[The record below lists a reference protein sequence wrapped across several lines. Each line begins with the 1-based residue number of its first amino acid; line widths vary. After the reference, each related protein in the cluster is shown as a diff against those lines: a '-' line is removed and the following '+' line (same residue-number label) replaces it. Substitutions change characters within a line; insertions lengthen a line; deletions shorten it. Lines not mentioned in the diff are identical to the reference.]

1 MIAAGQLR
9 VPYGSGMVWFG
20 EDAYNECMSVTKRTS
35 LKILIPGLFFLLLMV
50 CLQTP
55 FAAAEERLLNFH
67 SEITVRKDATMT
79 VEETITVQAEGN
91 QIKRGIYRDFP
102 TRYKDSRGNPYVVG
116 FRVVRVT
123 RNGSPE
129 PYHTAGIS
137 NGQRVFIGEK
147 NTFLQPGEYT
157 YALTY
162 ETDHQLGF
170 FQDFDE
176 LYWNVTGNGW
186 DFPIDKASV
195 KIYLPDDAG
204 RKIISTAGYTGP
216 QGSQGKD
223 FEEELLPSGS
233 ISFST
238 TRALSAREGLTV
250 AVSWPKGYVVKPPD
264 RPASGDREKLV
275 SGAGAAYA
283 GIGILILFSFYL
295 LVWFRVG
302 RDPEA
307 GSIMVRYTPPSDMT
321 PAVMRFIMQM
331 GYDDKCFA
339 AALINMAVKGHVT
352 VYEDGGEYRIK
363 KQDGGKGPLAA
374 EEKKMLD
381 KLLGSAPE
389 VDLVQRNHASIS
401 GAITALRE
409 YLKQKYEKVYF
420 STNRRYFITGLAIT
434 ALLLLASGFGLAH
447 QKQMV
452 PAFIFICVWLTG
464 WSVGVIVLV
473 LQVIARWKA
482 TFHGG
487 SHTALNSAGAVFL
500 TLFSLPFIGGEI
512 AGMTMLA
519 KFSSAMV
526 VVFLIISMAINY
538 LFFHL
543 LKAPTRAGR
552 TVLDAVEGF
561 RMFLSATEKDRMNM
575 MNPSDRTPETFEKF
589 LPYALALDV
598 EQQWAEQFASV
609 LSQAAAEGY
618 QPAWYHGTPLG
629 MFSAAAFAGSLSG
642 AFADAVSS
650 SSTAPGSS
658 SGSGGGGSSGG
669 GGGGGGGGGW

>member
-1 MIAAGQLR
+1 MHKMIA
-9 VPYGSGMVWFG
+9 VPGIWNSLWPGPGGMRIMKV
-20 EDAYNECMSVTKRTS
+20 MSVRKRTS
-35 LKILIPGLFFLLLMV
+35 ARILIRGLCVLILLV
-50 CLQTP
+50 CLQIP
-55 FAAAEERLLNFH
+55 FAAAEERVLDFH
-67 SEITVRKDATMT
+67 SEITVHQDATMT
-79 VEETITVQAEGN
+79 VKETITVRAEGV
-91 QIKRGIYRDFP
+91 QIKRGIFRDFP
-102 TRYKDSRGNPYVVG
+102 TKYEDSRGNPYVVG
-116 FRVVRVT
+116 FRVESVARD
-123 RNGSPE
+123 GSPE
-129 PYHTAGIS
+129 PYHTTS
-137 NGQRVFIGEK
+137 MQNGERVYIGEK
-147 NTFLQPGEYT
+147 NAFLRHGEYT
-157 YALTY
+157 YVLTY
-162 ETDHQLGF
+162 TTDHQLGF

-186 DFPIDKASV
+186 DFPIDKASAE
-195 KIYLPDDAG
+195 IHLPDDAG
-204 RKIISTAGYTGP
+204 GKIISTAGYTGP
-216 QGSQGKD
+216 QGSKGTD
-223 FEEELLPSGS
+223 FEEERPASGS

-238 TRALSAREGLTV
+238 TRALGVREGLTV

-264 RPASGDREKLV
+264 RPVAEAEEMV

-283 GIGILILFSFYL
+283 GIGILILISFYM
-295 LVWFRVG
+295 LVWSRVG

-307 GSIMVRYTPPSDMT
+307 GSVMVRYTPPSDMT

-339 AALINMAVKGHVT
+339 AALINMAVKGHVA
-352 VYEDGGEYRIK
+352 VHEDGGEYRLK
-363 KQDGGKGPLAA
+363 KQDGGSAPLAP

-389 VDLVQRNHASIS
+389 IGLVQRNHASIR
-401 GAITALRE
+401 GAVTALKE

-420 STNRRYFITGLAIT
+420 ITNRRYFITGLVIT

-473 LQVIARWKA
+473 LQVMERWKA

-487 SHTALNSAGAVFL
+487 SHTALNGAGAVFL
-500 TLFSLPFIGGEI
+500 TLFSLPFIAGEI
-512 AGMTMLA
+512 VGMTMLA
-519 KFSSAMV
+519 KFSSVMV
-526 VVFLIISMAINY
+526 VVFLIISMAVNY

-575 MNPSDRTPETFEKF
+575 MNPSDRTPETFERF
-589 LPYALALDV
+589 LPYALALNV

-609 LSQAAAEGY
+609 LSKAAAEGY
-618 QPAWYHGTPLG
+618 QPAW
-629 MFSAAAFAGSLSG
+629 
-642 AFADAVSS
+642 
-650 SSTAPGSS
+650 
-658 SGSGGGGSSGG
+658 
-669 GGGGGGGGGW
+669 